1 MFCNLRLS
9 TDATSDTQH
18 RQARAGE
25 IASWFEIAE
34 QTNQGQ
40 HQPMSMRQN
49 ICQPQNKPRLELAYS
64 CIWQVSGK
72 YLPHRRQTEI
82 RIVSK
87 FSTSYISNKDKL
99 LRS

>member
-25 IASWFEIAE
+25 IASWFEISE

-49 ICQPQNKPRLELAYS
+49 ICQPQNNPRLELAYS
-64 CIWQVSGK
+64 CIWQVYAK
-72 YLPHRRQTEI
+72 YKHKSELYLNSQQVISPT
-82 RIVSK
+82 K
-87 FSTSYISNKDKL
+87 TSS
-99 LRS
+99 